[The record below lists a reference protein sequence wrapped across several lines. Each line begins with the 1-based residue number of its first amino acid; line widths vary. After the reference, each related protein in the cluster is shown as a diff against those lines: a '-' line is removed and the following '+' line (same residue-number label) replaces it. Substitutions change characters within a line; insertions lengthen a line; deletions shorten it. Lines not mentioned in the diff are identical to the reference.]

1 MKKERDGFFD
11 FYDIT
16 PEQQELFEMI
26 YRRRQMYRR
35 IIGVLTLIIVLLT
48 VLLCLK

>member
-1 MKKERDGFFD
+1 MKKERDGFFA

-16 PEQQELFEMI
+16 PEQQELFEVI
-26 YRRRQMYRR
+26 YRRRQIYRR
-35 IIGVLTLIIVLLT
+35 IIGALVLVIAILI